1 VTDRWLQSHALGP
14 LTRPTLRSDQSRRH
28 VLGRSSGLGTHF
40 VTMTESQDPSI
51 HLVVDNFFPA
61 AMLYRRA
68 CAQQAQAIRMA
79 QEFVESGQHERRLR
93 EMDAVMSTVVLTQA
107 AGESW
112 IYSAYRKASVR
123 PRRVEGW
130 VQRWIDSPVLICG
143 DGTRALN
150 KSTEDSLRT
159 LSNWR
164 NFLVH
169 GDDAAGR
176 RLHAVVSAGDVAERL
191 TSELAQKVIQDM
203 DDAFTDDGS
212 LLGVHGTTG
221 LHSSHLWVAPD
232 EGSPSRG
239 ARATIPLDSSA
250 FRCRFRWLPGR
261 S

>member
-1 VTDRWLQSHALGP
+1 MASKPRAWAVNSPH
-14 LTRPTLRSDQSRRH
+14 LRSNQSRRH
-28 VLGRSSGLGTHF
+28 VLGRSAGLGTHF
-40 VTMTESQDPSI
+40 VTMTERQDPSI

-68 CAQQAQAIRMA
+68 CAQQAQAIRMS
-79 QEFVESGQHERRLR
+79 QEFAESGQHERRLR

-123 PRRVEGW
+123 PRPAQGW
-130 VQRWIDSPVLICG
+130 VQRWVDSPGLICG
-143 DGTRALN
+143 EGTRALN
-150 KSTEDSLRT
+150 ESTEDSLRT

-169 GDDAAGR
+169 GDDAARR
-176 RLHAVVSAGDVAERL
+176 RLHAVVPAGDVADRL

-203 DDAFTDDGS
+203 DDAFTDAGS

-232 EGSPSRG
+232 EV
-239 ARATIPLDSSA
+239 
-250 FRCRFRWLPGR
+250 
-261 S
+261 